1 MTHHILDLE
10 TLGIRPGCIVATVG
24 IVKIDLDLLEVGEVF
39 YQRID
44 LESAVNHGLTADLDT
59 CRWWLNK
66 PAEIRKELTDPGGDD
81 LPRALEN
88 VARFLGPSPV
98 IYGNGPSF
106 DCTHLSAAYRAASMP
121 TPWHFRDERCLRTEK
136 AAILRQGGKWDR
148 IDNPHPHHAMHDALC
163 EAWEFLTALRTVPQP
178 LSQIKAPEP
187 LKLIT
192 T

>member
-24 IVKIDLDLLEVGEVF
+24 IVKIDLTLLEVGEVF

-44 LESAVNHGLTADLDT
+44 LESSVRHGLSADLST
-59 CRWWLNK
+59 SLWWLDK
-66 PAEIRKELTDPGGDD
+66 PAEIRKELTDPGADD
-81 LPRALEN
+81 LPQALAN
-88 VARFLGPSPV
+88 ITRFLGPAPV

-106 DCTHLSAAYRAASMP
+106 DCTHLSAAYRAAKMP
-121 TPWHFRDERCLRTEK
+121 LPWHFRDERCLRTEK

-148 IDNPHPHHAMHDALC
+148 FENPFPHHAMHDALC
-163 EAWEFLTALRTVPQP
+163 EAWEFLTALKTMAP
-178 LSQIKAPEP
+178 LPTIINTPEP